1 MIFGL
6 IPLHEAEGAL
16 LAHSRRAGGRML
28 KKGTTLDA
36 AAIAALR
43 EAGITEIIAARLAP
57 GDLLE
62 NQAAD
67 RLADHLQA
75 PNLRRNAAATGRVNL
90 IAEQSGLLRVDA
102 AAIDRINLTHES
114 LTVATLPDYAVV
126 APGDMIATIKVIPFA
141 IEAEIQS
148 RAEAASQGGAFA
160 LHPFRPLKVGLVLSE
175 IATLKDSIVTGT
187 IEVTRNRVEGFG
199 GTLLPPRRCP
209 HDETA
214 IAAALTQL
222 QTEGADILLISGAS
236 AVVDRQDIG
245 PSAIIRAGGEIRHF
259 GMPVD
264 PGNLICLGRIGPIPA
279 LVLPGCARSPK
290 LNGID
295 WVLARLFAGLDVT
308 PEQIMRMG
316 VGGLL
321 KDTQVRPLPRARAT
335 AKPRIAAIVLA
346 AGASSR
352 MAPRHKLLIP
362 GPDGRTMVAR
372 VVDHLLASTA
382 RPIIVVTGHREPE
395 IRAALTGR
403 DVQFVHAERHADGLA
418 ESLKSGLSA
427 LPEDAAATLIC
438 LGDMPLVAST
448 AIERIIAA
456 YDPDEGRNIVV
467 PTHDGNF
474 GNPVLW
480 DRRHVPDMMQ
490 LAGDQGARLLL
501 KRHAEE
507 IAEVPM
513 DDDAVLRDFDTPESL
528 THLAG
533 NLGWAI
539 ASCP

>member
-1 MIFGL
+1 MIFGPTKL
-6 IPLHEAEGAL
+6 DDAEGAM
-16 LAHSRRAGGRML
+16 LAHTRRAGERML
-28 KKGTTLDA
+28 KKGTTLDG

-43 EAGITEIIAARLAP
+43 EAGVTEVIAARLAP

-67 RLADHLQA
+67 RLADQLEAQ
-75 PNLRRNAAATGRVNL
+75 NLRRNAAATGRVNL
-90 IAEQSGLLRVDA
+90 IAEHAGLLRVDT
-102 AAIDRINLTHES
+102 AAIDRINLVDEA

-141 IEAEIQS
+141 VAADVHR
-148 RAEAASQGGAFA
+148 RAESAAKGGAFT
-160 LHPFRPLKVGLVLSE
+160 LHPFHPLKVGLVLSE
-175 IATLKDSIVTGT
+175 IATLKDSVVTGT
-187 IEVTRNRVEGFG
+187 IDVTRTRVEGFG

-209 HDETA
+209 HEQEA
-214 IAAALTQL
+214 IAAALAQL
-222 QTEGADILLISGAS
+222 QAEGADILLISGAS

-245 PSAIIRAGGEIRHF
+245 PAAIVRAGGDIRHF

-264 PGNLICLGRIGPIPA
+264 PGNLICLGRIGDIPA

-308 PEQIMRMG
+308 PEQVMRMG

-352 MAPRHKLLIP
+352 MAPRHKLLVQ
-362 GPDGRTMVAR
+362 GPDGRAMAAR
-372 VVDHLLASTA
+372 VVDHLLASSA
-382 RPIIVVTGHREPE
+382 RPILVVTGHREPE
-395 IRAALTGR
+395 IRAALAGR
-403 DVQFVHAERHADGLA
+403 DVRFVHAERHAEGLA
-418 ESLKSGLSA
+418 ESLKAGLAA
-427 LPEDAAATLIC
+427 LPEEAAAALIC
-438 LGDMPLVAST
+438 LGDMPLVSSA

-456 YDPDEGRNIVV
+456 YDPDEGRSIVV
-467 PTHDGNF
+467 PTHDGSY

-480 DRRHVPDMMQ
+480 DRRHLPELME
-490 LAGDQGARLLL
+490 LTGDQGARSLL
-501 KRHAEE
+501 KRHVEE
-507 IAEVPM
+507 VTEVAM
-513 DDDAVLRDFDTPESL
+513 EDDGVLRDFDTPESL
-528 THLAG
+528 ETLAT
-533 NLGWAI
+533 
-539 ASCP
+539 